1 MITIKENKFNLILGK
16 VDSAK
21 TTLIINQ
28 LNDQGYFKDD
38 KNVLFFTPD
47 TKAHHIEKKIHSLVN
62 DVDISSIK
70 HDRKT
75 LEPVDLNLPKGLQV
89 VDDCREYDNIKRTIR
104 EYTLGSKPDLIII
117 DNINQIN
124 FGIKLPYKERVAK
137 ILTILSDLSISEEVT
152 ILGSFYMMESA
163 NWIEGDDFSDND
175 DKLGGLV
182 LVERKDKTV
191 EIYDES
197 TEEVYEYTIDP
208 RNLKLVIDTIRS
220 NKRTTLVKHNM
231 N

>member
-1 MITIKENKFNLILGK
+1 MITIKENKLNLILGK

-28 LNDQGYFKDD
+28 MNEQGYFEND
-38 KNVLFFTPD
+38 KNVIFFSPD

-62 DVDISSIK
+62 DVDISSVK

-75 LEPVDLNLPKGLQV
+75 LEPIDLNLPKGLQV
-89 VDDCREYDNIKRTIR
+89 IDDCREYDNIKRTIR
-104 EYTLGSKPDLIII
+104 EYSMGSKIDLIII

-124 FGIKLPYKERVAK
+124 FGIKLPYKEKIKK
-137 ILTILSDLSISEEVT
+137 ILDILSDLSEEVS

-163 NWIEGDDFSDND
+163 NWLEDENFSND
-175 DKLGGLV
+175 DEKLGGLV
-182 LVERKDKTV
+182 LVERKDKIV
-191 EIYDES
+191 EIFDDLS
-197 TEEVYEYTIDP
+197 EEVYKYTIDP
-208 RNLKLVIDTIRS
+208 RNLKLVIDTINS
-220 NKRTTLVKHNM
+220 NKKINLPKHNL